1 MNAIVTPANPHA
13 KNCKLIAFI
22 VYFLNQQMRVMN
34 LQELPKSSTN
44 LNLSFNLLCKAK
56 LP

>member
-22 VYFLNQQMRVMN
+22 CLFLKSKDACNEST
-34 LQELPKSSTN
+34 ELPKSSTN
-44 LNLSFNLLCKAK
+44 LNLSFNLL
-56 LP
+56 